1 MKKYVLGQK
10 KILKDRDG
18 IGETEIK
25 RRETDKQTDRNKKK
39 REREK

>member
-10 KILKDRDG
+10 RILKDRDG

-25 RRETDKQTDRNKKK
+25 RRE
-39 REREK
+39 REREIKRRERKTQRQK